1 MLEDLRQADAIEI
14 EVTPAMIAAGVEEM
28 MQHHFGSETAYV
40 LECLYRAMA
49 YAALSAASPISRSK

>member
-1 MLEDLRQADAIEI
+1 MLGDSIQADAIEI

-28 MQHHFGSETAYV
+28 TEHNFGCDTAYV
-40 LECLYRAMA
+40 LGCVYRAMA